1 MLSYVP
7 CNVFLLVA
15 QEVLE
20 VPIIEEEL
28 TNAIH
33 AVVKEKSL
41 GPDGLMTD
49 FLKTY

>member
-33 AVVKEKSL
+33 AVVKSFSAPL
-41 GPDGLMTD
+41 
-49 FLKTY
+49 LKQNGYMVFY